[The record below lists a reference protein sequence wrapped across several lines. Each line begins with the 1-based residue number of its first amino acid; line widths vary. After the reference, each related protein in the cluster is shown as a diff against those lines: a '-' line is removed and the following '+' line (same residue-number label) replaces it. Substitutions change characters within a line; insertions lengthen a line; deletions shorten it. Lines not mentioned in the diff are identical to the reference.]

1 MSFFELDSKVVL
13 DDSIQQMQEDILEF
27 GSIRCS
33 LLFSIQLINV
43 AFMKRTSQYCC

>member
-27 GSIRCS
+27 GSID
-33 LLFSIQLINV
+33 V
-43 AFMKRTSQYCC
+43 PYCFPFNLSM